1 MTSRRR
7 APMIAAAVF
16 IGFLVLLVVLGVP
29 PRPEDAGPTGTAALT
44 ELLRRRGI
52 EVSSADRPPGDVTFF
67 LRADLR
73 GPDEAE
79 RLLEW
84 VREGGRLVV
93 ADPTSRLP
101 GLVGVSSDHEV
112 GGLTPARTLD
122 VDCVAP
128 AVVGV
133 DAIVA
138 GTGDHTYT
146 PGPAALECFR
156 GDGGSFLVI
165 RRIDDG
171 EVVLLGGPTPFTNE
185 YLRDEDDGVLAWNVL
200 GASGEPVVLGSA
212 LPEGAGRPQGLWGL
226 LPPAARAIL
235 LQLAAATVAFAIVRG
250 RRLGSPIDE
259 RLPSPIP
266 ATELAVATGRLYRR
280 SRAAPHALALLQQR
294 FRARTGRR
302 LGLGSTPSEEQVAD
316 AARAAGLASEEDVAS
331 ALRPAG
337 SEDELV
343 ATGRSLERLSRR
355 IEGEAP

>member
-1 MTSRRR
+1 MSRARR
-7 APMIAAAVF
+7 PLLLAGALFV
-16 IGFLVLLVVLGVP
+16 GFLVLVVVLGVP
-29 PRPEDAGPTGTAALT
+29 PQPEDAGPTGTAALT
-44 ELLRRRGI
+44 ELLRRRGVEI
-52 EVSSADRPPGDVTFF
+52 SSADRPRGEVTFF

-79 RLLEW
+79 RLVDW
-84 VREGGRLVV
+84 VRDGGRLVL
-93 ADPTSRLP
+93 ADAASRVP
-101 GLVGVSSDHEV
+101 GLLGISSDHEV
-112 GGLTPARTLD
+112 GGLTPARTLGA
-122 VDCVAP
+122 DCVVP
-128 AVVGV
+128 AAVGV

-138 GTGDHTYT
+138 GTGDQTWS
-146 PGPAALECFR
+146 PGPAAVECFH
-156 GDGGSFLVI
+156 GEQGSFLVV
-165 RRIDDG
+165 RRIGEG
-171 EVVLLGGPTPFTNE
+171 EVVLLGGLTPFTNE
-185 YLRDEDDGVLAWNVL
+185 HLRDEDDGVLAWNVL

-280 SRAAPHALALLQQR
+280 SRAAAHALALLQQR

-316 AARAAGLASEEDVAS
+316 AVRSAGLASEEDVTN
-331 ALRPAG
+331 ALRSAG

-343 ATGRSLERLSRR
+343 TTGRSLERLSRR